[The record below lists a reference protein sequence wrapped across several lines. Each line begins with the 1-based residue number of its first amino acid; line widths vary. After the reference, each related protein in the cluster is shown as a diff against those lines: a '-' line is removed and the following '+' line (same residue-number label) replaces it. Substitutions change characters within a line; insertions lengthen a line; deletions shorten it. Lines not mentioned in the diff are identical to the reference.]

1 VSRPVLVG
9 FDPRRP
15 DWAPVYFGVEAA
27 RVTGARLIV
36 AAVEAGGPE
45 PPLTAGQ
52 MIAYSAA
59 NVDPDL
65 VPDCR
70 AMVDDVKATLHGQG
84 IPAECMRLR
93 GSSAARALHEAAER
107 HDAVLLAIGARRGR
121 GPLGSTA
128 VALMHGSPC
137 PVAVVPSEWGEGR
150 PLRVIGA
157 AYVDSEEARE
167 ALRGAYALARRA
179 GARLRVLSVV
189 DDTPQM
195 YLETETYKAGQFG
208 KDLEDVEG
216 EHKLWTERHLRRVV
230 AELGDD
236 VPIEI
241 EVVVGKP
248 ADSLSAVSSHLDLL
262 AMGARGYGP
271 LRAVLL
277 GSVSR
282 RVTAA
287 ANCPVVVLPRGDKAP
302 LEALVEAGR
311 QPTNA
316 TSSTT

>member
-1 VSRPVLVG
+1 MSRPVLVG

-15 DWAPVYFGVEAA
+15 DWAPVYFGVETAQ
-27 RVTGARLIV
+27 VTGARLIV

-59 NVDPDL
+59 QVDPDL

-70 AMVDDVKATLHGQG
+70 AMIEEVEATLRAQG
-84 IPAECMRLR
+84 VPAECARLR
-93 GSSAARALHEAAER
+93 GSSAAKALHEEAER
-107 HDAVLLAIGARRGR
+107 QDAVLLVVGARRGR
-121 GPLGSTA
+121 GPLGST
-128 VALMHGSPC
+128 VTALMHGSPC
-137 PVAVVPSEWGEGR
+137 PVAVVPPEWGEGR
-150 PLRVIGA
+150 PLREIGA

-167 ALRGAYALARRA
+167 ALRGAHALARRA
-179 GARLRVLSVV
+179 RARLRVIAVV
-189 DDTPQM
+189 DDTPAM
-195 YLETETYKAGQFG
+195 YLETDTYKAGQFG

-216 EHKLWTERHLRRVV
+216 ERKLWTERHLRQVV
-230 AELGDD
+230 AELRGD
-236 VPIEI
+236 VAVEI
-241 EVVVGKP
+241 DVVVGEP
-248 ADSLSAVSSHLDLL
+248 ADSLIAISSHLDLL

-287 ANCPVVVLPRGDKAP
+287 AQCPVVVLPRGVQAP
-302 LEALVEAGR
+302 LEALAEAGESS
-311 QPTNA
+311 TSA
-316 TSSTT
+316 TSSTS